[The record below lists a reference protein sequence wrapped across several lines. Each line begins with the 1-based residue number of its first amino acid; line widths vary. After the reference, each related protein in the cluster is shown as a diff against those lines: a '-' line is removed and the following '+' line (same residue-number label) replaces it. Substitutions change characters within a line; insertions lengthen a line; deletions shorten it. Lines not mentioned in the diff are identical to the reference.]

1 MESLDAVCE
10 LLIHRKRED
19 LAQLLSQATIDYKLN
34 DIGFD
39 GEYDTVAFVNA
50 VIFASIP
57 VYEKLQV
64 LNSEASQFIH
74 DAVREV
80 CYAKHGRG
88 QYIQDIDYSFVAES
102 LTLDDA
108 LQIPADPIECVLQL
122 KSIMIDRVT
131 YDQGGAESS
140 SLYADIRQML
150 MRNENVRDRLPRA
163 VRMCRLLDD
172 LWDFIQPDF
181 PTYASRRVYF
191 HDEFD
196 PLMTFLEERASNPA
210 SDAMDASFQDFSIAG
225 VRTIW
230 QKAIERIDNDP
241 EGAITAA
248 RSLVESVCKH
258 VLEESG
264 EQFND
269 WDNIY
274 RQTSQLLNLAPDQ
287 QSEQSFRQ
295 LSGACNSIVGSLN
308 EIRNR
313 FGDAHGRGSSDAVPS
328 ARHAELAVNV
338 AASLAIFI
346 IRTRSEENTTG
357 PLR

>member
-19 LAQLLSQATIDYKLN
+19 LAQLLNQATIDYELI
-34 DIGFD
+34 DIGFS
-39 GEYDTVAFVNA
+39 GEFNTVAFVNA
-50 VIFASIP
+50 VIFAPIP
-57 VYEKLQV
+57 DYEKLQV

-74 DAVREV
+74 HAVSEV
-80 CYAKHGRG
+80 CSAINGRS
-88 QYIQDIDYSFVAES
+88 QYIQDIEYRLVAES
-102 LTLDDA
+102 LTLDDE
-108 LQIPADPIECVLQL
+108 LKIPTDPIECVLQL
-122 KSIMIDRVT
+122 KSIMVDRVT
-131 YDQGGAESS
+131 HHQGGAESN

-150 MRNENVRDRLPRA
+150 MRNEDMRNRLPHS

-172 LWDFIQPDF
+172 LWDFIKPEF

-191 HDEFD
+191 NDEFD
-196 PLMTFLEERASNPA
+196 PLLTFLEERDSNPA
-210 SDAMDASFQDFSIAG
+210 SDALDASFQDFSIAG
-225 VRTIW
+225 VHTLW

-241 EGAITAA
+241 EGAITTA

-258 VLEESG
+258 ILEESD

-274 RQTSQLLNLAPDQ
+274 RRTSQLLNLAPDQ

-313 FGDAHGRGSSDAVPS
+313 FGDAHGRSSSDAVPS

-346 IRTRSEENTTG
+346 IRTRGEQQTTG
-357 PLR
+357 P